1 MNQWFLKYNSPC
13 RLSVRVWQYIRGC
26 GHDCSCAAVCRASVH
41 DAVSAMRKATS
52 PKRQRL
58 RLFRHRCCPFSF
70 AVFHLLSLALPAP
83 HTAHAGAAEP
93 DERPEE
99 IRRKIAEARGAATRR
114 EVITPP
120 HGRLRCL
127 PAPFRQ
133 SRLTRCRLWHAR
145 PSRACCQRWLWPP
158 SPFSPWRRNRARRR
172 SS

>member
-13 RLSVRVWQYIRGC
+13 RLPVRVWQYIRGC
-26 GHDCSCAAVCRASVH
+26 GHDCSCAAMCRASVH

-99 IRRKIAEARGAATRR
+99 IRREIAEARGAAARR
-114 EVITPP
+114 EAITPS
-120 HGRLRCL
+120 HERFRRL
-127 PAPFRQ
+127 PAPWRC
-133 SRLTRCRLWHAR
+133 SRTSRASPCRAKRLR
-145 PSRACCQRWLWPP
+145 RSSFLPCPSSSPSRR
-158 SPFSPWRRNRARRR
+158 SRARRR
-172 SS
+172 SF